1 MSFSPLHDVPR
12 SRLNINVGLS
22 SSGDAV
28 VQYHRVG
35 GLQNNRNLFLS
46 LEAWQVQ
53 NHSTSTVRVWRW
65 SCGLF
70 SGSSD
75 ERKARKLCE
84 FSFYKGTN
92 PKDCGNPS
100 WPNRQYIPLPSGLG
114 FSIWILERRSIQT
127 IAILN

>member
-53 NHSTSTVRVWRW
+53 NHSTSTVRV
-65 SCGLF
+65 
-70 SGSSD
+70 
-75 ERKARKLCE
+75 
-84 FSFYKGTN
+84 
-92 PKDCGNPS
+92 
-100 WPNRQYIPLPSGLG
+100 
-114 FSIWILERRSIQT
+114 
-127 IAILN
+127 